1 MGSRRLER
9 INELLKEEIS
19 DLIANELKD
28 PRLGGLVS
36 VTEVEATPGLEYARV
51 YVSVLGDPE
60 ERRQTLEALQH
71 ASGFFRR
78 LLGER
83 LKLRQI
89 PELAFEFDESLERGA
104 RIMRLLR
111 ETAH

>member
-9 INELLKEEIS
+9 INELLREEIS
-19 DLIANELKD
+19 DLIATELKD

-36 VTEVEATPGLEYARV
+36 VTDVETTPGLEYARV
-51 YVSVLGDPE
+51 YVSVLGSPE
-60 ERRQTLEALQH
+60 ERQQTLAALGH

-83 LKLRQI
+83 LKIRQI
-89 PELAFEFDESLERGA
+89 PELAFHFDDSIERGD

-111 ETAH
+111 EARR

>member
-28 PRLGGLVS
+28 PRLSGLVS
-36 VTEVEATPGLEYARV
+36 VTEVETTPGLEYARV
-51 YVSVLGDPE
+51 YVSVLGDAAQRE
-60 ERRQTLEALQH
+60 QTLGALQH

-83 LKLRQI
+83 VKLRQI
-89 PELAFEFDESLERGA
+89 PELTFRFDDSIERGD

-111 ETAH
+111 EAAP